1 VLEQTW
7 TDRDPR
13 LWAAIGRLGARI
25 PAYASIDHVVG
36 PGVVERWIDHL
47 LREKWPEVPT
57 AAEAAARM
65 ARLTEDRGRDL
76 PERVRQEVARR
87 LRSLPAEQ
95 SHPDWARA
103 VIERVDVQERDR
115 IAFFG
120 EEMPVGLRLV

>member
-25 PAYASIDHVVG
+25 PAYASVDRVVSSIT
-36 PGVVERWIDHL
+36 VERWLDHL
-47 LREKWPEVPT
+47 LREKWAEVPT

-65 ARLTEDRGRDL
+65 ARFTEDRARDL

-87 LRSLPAEQ
+87 LTALP

-103 VIERVDVQERDR
+103 VTERVEVAERDR
-115 IAFFG
+115 LAFYG